1 MPLPEPIIVES
12 RQSLLS
18 VDLRTASCTGQPP
31 SCRVGGIPA
40 HPSVGFT
47 IGIVAERCIGC
58 GVCSEQCPGQAI
70 TLAAGKVLR
79 DKTRCNGCGNCV
91 EVCPVA
97 VYKTG

>member
-1 MPLPEPIIVES
+1 MPLTQPIIVES
-12 RQSLLS
+12 RQSFLS
-18 VDLRTASCTGQPP
+18 VDLQPASGKDHPTT
-31 SCRVGGIPA
+31 CRLGDIPA
-40 HPSVGFT
+40 DPSVGLA

-58 GVCSEQCPGQAI
+58 GICSEQCPGQAI

-79 DKTRCNGCGNCV
+79 DKNRCNGCGNCV